1 MLSYA
6 LLGCKKNLKGKEQRS
21 EWCLFGH
28 WLRYWRTVSSWSS
41 PRLSASIIHTAA
53 GTQEHASHQPWGR
66 IQLPTLCK
74 VAAHAK
80 GRTSGKNRATELL
93 VSILVSIPQSR
104 AVALPPARLA
114 SGAHVWARH
123 CQFYEM
129 LASICTLRPN
139 YSKIVSQP
147 FTEALKSIVNSI
159 CVFWLPAFYFC
170 VLSAGT
176 LRVLK
181 VAFNLVKGGLLL
193 F

>member
-1 MLSYA
+1 MLSCA

-28 WLRYWRTVSSWSS
+28 RLRYWRTVSS
-41 PRLSASIIHTAA
+41 SIIHTAA

-66 IQLPTLCK
+66 IQFPTLCQ
-74 VAAHAK
+74 VAARAK
-80 GRTSGKNRATELL
+80 GRTSSKNRATGLL

-104 AVALPPARLA
+104 AVALPPAKLA

-123 CQFYEM
+123 CQFYET

-147 FTEALKSIVNSI
+147 FAEALQSIVNSI
-159 CVFWLPAFYFC
+159 CVFWLLVFYFC